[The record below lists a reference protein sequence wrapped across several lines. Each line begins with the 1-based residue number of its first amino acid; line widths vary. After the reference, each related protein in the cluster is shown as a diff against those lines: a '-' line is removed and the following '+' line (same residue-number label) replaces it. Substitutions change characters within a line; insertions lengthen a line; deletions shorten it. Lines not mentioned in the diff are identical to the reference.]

1 MQADSTSPQPKA
13 TPELSPLLDPVAWF
27 SHHPRIAIGVGAF
40 CLWVSVCLILRMW
53 LIHRSARTID
63 GVVSRI
69 WDVGQR
75 VATNT
80 VHIPSLYKT
89 NAVAAEILA
98 TALNINAGVTAIE
111 THAKTCSGCPQCMF
125 RHQEHPA

>member
-1 MQADSTSPQPKA
+1 MT
-13 TPELSPLLDPVAWF
+13 TPEYAIQFVWWTSLALGLVVTLVVALL
-27 SHHPRIAIGVGAF
+27 
-40 CLWVSVCLILRMW
+40 LW

-98 TALNINAGVTAIE
+98 TALNINAGVSAIE
-111 THAKTCSGCPQCMF
+111 THAKSCSGCPQCMF
-125 RHQEHPA
+125 RQRERPA